1 MFKDIQ
7 ELNSQIK
14 VCQKCKLAQ
23 VREKEN
29 GKIVIGRG
37 SKNPDILF
45 VGEGPGQTEMQEGR
59 PFCGRSGKLL
69 DIALEK
75 NNIKDY
81 AIVNIVKCHPPGN
94 RPPEKDEIDA
104 CKSWLEEQ
112 IKLLNPKTIV
122 PLGNTALK
130 FFFPKNGITSSHKQ
144 CFELNGRQFIPL
156 YHPAYILRN
165 PSMRDSYIKDFTILN
180 NNSNH
185 VKGESIKEEIK
196 KNHIHQEISIKNFQE
211 DVLPFHLK
219 IDGQSQPFVHLHNHT
234 ERGSP
239 GDVYRNLDEWAIDL
253 KEKGFGAGACTD
265 HGSCSG
271 LYYFQRAMQKQNI
284 KPILGVELYIKE
296 GAKTSHMVL
305 LVKNEIG
312 WQNLLKIRRESW
324 LNRDAG
330 KKVSNNSRSTIES
343 VLENHEGL
351 ICSTA
356 CINGFLGYKVKNQL
370 EYEPMILKFKEVF
383 GEDFYLEVQ
392 PHIIP
397 EQVMV
402 NKVVIQLHEKYNIP
416 IIITAD
422 THYTHKE
429 DKEIHNIVEALR
441 YRRVFHKDVTINDN
455 PGFTGNTYYNLTSED
470 IDQLVEENHSYL
482 KPYLTEAMANT
493 IRIAEKCNF
502 ILPSSYQNT
511 LPEIPDAEEYVAQK
525 IASNMHL
532 VAHHDPKLIQERL
545 DLELTRIRNKNFLP
559 YFVIVARLFEYAKL
573 QGIPCGP
580 GRGSSGGSLVSYL
593 LGITK
598 VDPIRFNLLFER
610 FYSEARI
617 DPPDIDSDFS
627 QERREELIGYL
638 KSQYG
643 NDNVSNIITFSKWKG
658 KGVFRDVCRIYNI
671 PLSQVN
677 LVAKFIESTKEGH
690 DIQEAIDKNDIV
702 REFYVTNPKV
712 MDIAKALEGHTN
724 FYGKHAA
731 GIVICP
737 NLAQKIPLEA
747 IKDAE
752 LTSWEKDALG
762 ELGIIKLDLL
772 GLSILDEID
781 RTITNANLTW
791 EDLPYEFEDPK
802 VYDLLN
808 KGLTMGVHQFET
820 LSATQYVQKV
830 HPDAFQELID
840 ITCLNR
846 PGPTKAGAALE
857 YVLRKNSKS
866 WEYYHSIISDITKET
881 KGLIITQEQVMR
893 IVNKVGGFSLE
904 EAEKVRKIIGKSK
917 GSDALNKKREQ
928 FINGAIEQNGLTKEE
943 AEGLFDKLVNF
954 GGYGFNK
961 CLSGDTQIFDANTG
975 CHYTIEFL
983 FKNQNKIFIWSM
995 NNQYKLEKQ
1004 PILNIYDNGIQ
1015 DVFEI
1020 KTRTGRKIKTTINH
1034 KFYTIDGWK
1043 ELSNLKIYSH
1053 IALPRLIPN
1062 NISNP
1067 VFCEEFKLIVLAY
1080 ALTEGNLCH
1089 PHGFYIYSTD
1099 KLQIRE
1105 YVQALRKF
1113 NNVRP
1118 SVGKDD
1124 NKLYVYSAYKNQKNP
1139 NEADLWMRSLN
1150 LYGKKATQKEIPEFI
1165 FSLAEDQLS
1174 LFIAKMWEG
1183 DGCIFTGKNDSIS
1196 IYYATSSE
1204 VMAYQVVEL
1213 LLKLGVYSSV
1223 FKKYFKYRGGVK
1235 IGYTVQISGKENFA
1249 NFIHKTYPFLTTK
1262 RYQAD
1267 KVLYIIS
1274 NFVKNVK
1281 IGTRDII
1288 PKSIVTEIKEEI
1300 LKTGTTIRQFCINK
1314 NISERNLYMD
1324 PKKKGFGRKTISN
1337 FGVFLNSSRL
1347 QNLANSDLYWDE
1359 IKSIEYIGQEQ
1370 TYDVEVKDN
1379 HNLIA
1384 NNIIVHNSHAVA
1396 YSFLTYWSAWLKA
1409 NYPLETFAAF
1419 IDNAN
1424 SEQLAIY
1431 IREAQEMGIIIK
1443 PPSMESPYINNSFNK
1458 EKNTVYI
1465 GLHLLQQIGE
1475 SEAQVIIS
1483 SGKSFA
1489 RLKKNVSERTLK
1501 ILIEVGYFD
1510 SIESNRKQLYR
1521 NLELSKNTLSR
1532 FLEEPTV
1539 YQDWSINEKLTRMR
1553 KHLSWPHSSSELPET
1568 IYDKNII
1575 TLDQYNKER
1584 DAIETPILLKG
1595 WIYNIREFDSK
1606 DGNSKTAYLEFG
1618 DGSSGARIALVLP
1631 YGLFNTYKNVV
1642 EQVKTGELVD
1652 SIMVLVNPYF
1662 NSFKAGLHKKE
1673 GKLNIL
1679 KIFKSGEQISD
1690 KILRVLNLEELQ
1702 LKKNQMVITS
1712 TQFGTSKKGNQYCVA
1727 TTIDHLGFSGKGLIM
1742 MNKSPITPDIGGI
1755 INGRWSEEGF
1765 LTGN

>member
-1 MFKDIQ
+1 MFKDSQ

-37 SKNPDILF
+37 SKNPNILF

-81 AIVNIVKCHPPGN
+81 AIVNIVKFHPPGN

-165 PSMRDSYIKDFTILN
+165 PSMKDSYIKDFTILN
-180 NNSNH
+180 NNPKP

-196 KNHIHQEISIKNFQE
+196 KNHIPQEISIKNSQE

-284 KPILGVELYIKE
+284 KPILGVELCIKE

-324 LNRDAG
+324 LNRDTG

-416 IIITAD
+416 IIVTAD

-791 EDLPYEFEDPK
+791 EDLPYEFEDQK
-802 VYDLLN
+802 TYDLLN
-808 KGLTMGVHQFET
+808 KGLTMGLHQLET
-820 LSATQYVQKV
+820 LAATQYSLKV
-830 HPDAFQELID
+830 NPQNFEEIVD
-840 ITCLNR
+840 ISTINR
-846 PGPTKAGAALE
+846 PGPIQAGAAKE
-857 YVLRKNSKS
+857 YVLRKQGKP
-866 WEYYHSIISDITKET
+866 WKTYHPLIEDITRTT
-881 KGLIITQEQVMR
+881 KGLILTQEQVMQ
-893 IVNKVGGFSLE
+893 ICVKIGGFSWA
-904 EAEKVRKIIGKSK
+904 EAEKIRKIIGKSK
-917 GSDALNKKREQ
+917 GSAALNEKREQ
-928 FINGAIEQNGLTKEE
+928 FVKGAIEKNNLTSEE
-943 AEGLFDKLVNF
+943 AEDLFDKIYTF
-954 GGYGFNK
+954 GGYSFN
-961 CLSGDTQIFDANTG
+961 
-975 CHYTIEFL
+975 
-983 FKNQNKIFIWSM
+983 
-995 NNQYKLEKQ
+995 
-1004 PILNIYDNGIQ
+1004 
-1015 DVFEI
+1015 
-1020 KTRTGRKIKTTINH
+1020 R
-1034 KFYTIDGWK
+1034 
-1043 ELSNLKIYSH
+1043 SH
-1053 IALPRLIPN
+1053 
-1062 NISNP
+1062 
-1067 VFCEEFKLIVLAY
+1067 V
-1080 ALTEGNLCH
+1080 
-1089 PHGFYIYSTD
+1089 
-1099 KLQIRE
+1099 
-1105 YVQALRKF
+1105 
-1113 NNVRP
+1113 
-1118 SVGKDD
+1118 
-1124 NKLYVYSAYKNQKNP
+1124 
-1139 NEADLWMRSLN
+1139 
-1150 LYGKKATQKEIPEFI
+1150 
-1165 FSLAEDQLS
+1165 
-1174 LFIAKMWEG
+1174 
-1183 DGCIFTGKNDSIS
+1183 
-1196 IYYATSSE
+1196 
-1204 VMAYQVVEL
+1204 
-1213 LLKLGVYSSV
+1213 
-1223 FKKYFKYRGGVK
+1223 
-1235 IGYTVQISGKENFA
+1235 
-1249 NFIHKTYPFLTTK
+1249 
-1262 RYQAD
+1262 
-1267 KVLYIIS
+1267 
-1274 NFVKNVK
+1274 
-1281 IGTRDII
+1281 
-1288 PKSIVTEIKEEI
+1288 
-1300 LKTGTTIRQFCINK
+1300 
-1314 NISERNLYMD
+1314 
-1324 PKKKGFGRKTISN
+1324 
-1337 FGVFLNSSRL
+1337 
-1347 QNLANSDLYWDE
+1347 
-1359 IKSIEYIGQEQ
+1359 
-1370 TYDVEVKDN
+1370 
-1379 HNLIA
+1379 
-1384 NNIIVHNSHAVA
+1384 VA
-1396 YSFLTYWSAWLKA
+1396 YSILTYWSAWLKA

-1419 IDNAN
+1419 MDNAN

-1532 FLEEPTV
+1532 FLEEQTV
-1539 YQDWSINEKLTRMR
+1539 YQDWSTNEKLTRMR

-1652 SIMVLVNPYF
+1652 PIMVLVNPYF
-1662 NSFKAGLHKKE
+1662 NSFKVGLHKKE

-1679 KIFKSGEQISD
+1679 KIFKSGEQIPD

-1712 TQFGTSKKGNQYCVA
+1712 TQFGTSKKGNQYCVT